1 MLIGNSPVVFIGVLI
16 SVLPLSSQMCQNVFG
31 DYQEILQSRQEPGKF
46 RPNAGMRLFK
56 QCVFTK
62 MQCLDIC
69 LRTAECGSFD
79 MKQRYSKDN
88 TTILWSCIINRR
100 VHPQRNVSELALKN
114 KSAWM
119 HFNVSSK
126 ELQEVS
132 YFR

>member
-1 MLIGNSPVVFIGVLI
+1 MLIGNSPVIFIGVLI
-16 SVLPLSSQMCQNVFG
+16 SVLPLSSQMCRNVFG

-56 QCVFTK
+56 QRVFTK
-62 MQCLDIC
+62 MQCFDIC

-79 MKQRYSKDN
+79 MKQRHSKDN

-100 VHPQRNVSELALKN
+100 VHPQGNVSELALIN
-114 KSAWM
+114 KKTWI

-126 ELQEVS
+126 DLQEVR